1 VALQCAEKLIPLFF
15 ICASLQRRELLTPA
29 TATPSP
35 HECQNQA
42 FAGTPIR
49 RSLPSQIAQ
58 RRRNSGALVLGTPA
72 ARKPSADHPSNRKSG
87 ACWGPR
93 QSGCALFSDRF
104 GTTKDRALLLVSP
117 GESFSANCLATA
129 EPDPA
134 QSSILQTNT
143 DIPPEQRTAAF
154 GQDSDG
160 CNCGSADNP
169 HHP

>member
-35 HECQNQA
+35 HECQNRA

-49 RSLPSQIAQ
+49 RL
-58 RRRNSGALVLGTPA
+58 LGTPA
-72 ARKPSADHPSNRKSG
+72 ARRPSADHPSNRKSG

-93 QSGCALFSDRF
+93 QSGCALFSDRC

-129 EPDPA
+129 EPDPT